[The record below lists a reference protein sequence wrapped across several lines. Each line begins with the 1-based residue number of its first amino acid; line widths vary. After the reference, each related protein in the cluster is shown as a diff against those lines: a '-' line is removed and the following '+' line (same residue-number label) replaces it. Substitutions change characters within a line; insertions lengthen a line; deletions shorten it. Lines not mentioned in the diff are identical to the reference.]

1 MKIYIITMDDPV
13 FTLDFFMDIIRHRYH
28 DIAGLAIA
36 TGGRLKIG
44 KKGSKIKYLFSLLI
58 IMGPFHF
65 FKNVVI
71 TVTYKLRKQ
80 LRNYFRFISD
90 GSLTGFA
97 EQYNIPVIHIDS
109 PNNLSFLEHLR
120 GIAPDLVI
128 NQSQYVIKKQLLEI
142 PRLGVLN
149 RHNAL
154 LPKNRGRLTPFWVI
168 NNGEKETGVTIH
180 LVDEG
185 IDSGPIVVQKRF
197 IVEKNDTFNSIA
209 KKNYKI
215 ASSAMLE
222 ALSKLEYNNC
232 QFLENNSSLATY
244 NTIPTL
250 SQALS
255 YRWRLIKRYFY
266 KSSFNSISKK

>member
-1 MKIYIITMDDPV
+1 MDDPV